1 MKPLV
6 LDLVQ
11 SIPSGLRMNLQG
23 VTPTQLKDLPVER
36 ILSQKI
42 GLGDQTSCLGD
53 WFQATD
59 GDRDVLR
66 INGDLSRADYLGHE
80 HSSGTIELNGSA
92 GHHLADGMTGG
103 KIIVHGSAG
112 DCAGSGLRGG
122 TVMIYG
128 NSGDYTAGALPGKKR
143 GMRGGQLV
151 VTGNVGS
158 WAAARMRRGL
168 LIVQG
173 QIGGG
178 LAMRMIAGTVIA
190 CGAIQQPLG
199 CGMRR
204 GTIVLLDNSP
214 ANSLS
219 QPPLP
224 RSAVDRSGTGS
235 QFDPS
240 AASIPGFTRP
250 EQAELLFL
258 PLLLKQVRDYL
269 PVRLQHKLPVAYADY
284 PRTGWRSLG
293 DLCTD
298 GLGEVIWLRL
308 E

>member
-1 MKPLV
+1 
-6 LDLVQ
+6 
-11 SIPSGLRMNLQG
+11 MNLQG
-23 VTPTQLKDLPVER
+23 VTPTQLKDLSIQKILER
-36 ILSQKI
+36 KI

-53 WFQATD
+53 WFTVTD
-59 GDRDVLR
+59 GVRDVLR

-80 HSSGTIELNGSA
+80 HSSGTIEVNGSA

-103 KIIVHGSAG
+103 KIIVQGSAG

-122 TVMIYG
+122 TVMIHG
-128 NSGDYTAGALPGKKR
+128 NSGDYTAGALPGKNR
-143 GMRGGQLV
+143 GMRGGQMV

-190 CGAIQQPLG
+190 CGAVQQPLG

-204 GTIVLLDNSP
+204 GTIVLLDHSLCS
-214 ANSLS
+214 SLS

-224 RSAVDRSGTGS
+224 RSGLDGSGTGS
-235 QFDPS
+235 QIDPR
-240 AASIPGFTRP
+240 AASIPGFTQP

-258 PLLLKQVRDYL
+258 PLLLKQVRGYL
-269 PVRLQHKLPVAYADY
+269 PERLQHKLPVAYADY
-284 PRTGWRSLG
+284 PRAGWRSLG

-298 GLGEVIWLRL
+298 GLGEVIWLSL